1 MKKNIILRLCLSIVG
16 LMLLFGCATTSGM
29 KEASTEMKEAS
40 TEEKIAVITDI
51 KIEDANVVIKSNKN
65 FIYTIYTGNDPYKV
79 TIEIPGMSIGKF
91 TGKIVSDKSGI
102 TAIIPQQINTPDAA
116 AKIDIILQTPAEVS
130 PSYNENTL
138 ALSIRKEDH
147 VAEQP
152 VVLSEIKETE
162 SKDIQSQ
169 SRVAP
174 VQVVNEKPPHV
185 LKAAEENIQPAT
197 KATEVSGVEIKKTA
211 DVVKVLITGNGT
223 LIPNV
228 FPVNEKIVIDIP
240 DVTLNTTLPDSGIS
254 PLKGIRAGKH
264 KGKLRLVLDLKQ
276 KTNFDVHAI
285 GNSIEISLLARE
297 TLVSQVSQPYNNPE
311 ITAPAATASDVP
323 AMPVQ
328 SVQEPEKLIEGEY
341 SGKKISLD
349 FQDADVRP
357 IFRLLADVSGY
368 NLVLDPSVKGN
379 ITIKLL
385 NVPWD
390 QAMDIILNT
399 FSLSKSIEGNI
410 LWIAPT
416 NVLTKMAEERQKAKD
431 MGEKTEELVQEI
443 IRVNYAS
450 SSDISSAV
458 TSGKL
463 LTPRGNIAIDAR
475 MNTIILKDT
484 QKSIDKIKELVIIM
498 DVPKPQ
504 VMIEAKIVE
513 VSTNYSE
520 ALGIRWGGSFN
531 VPNFPNV
538 LGGDFSVNTPTVPAG
553 SSIPNK
559 GGALNFTVGNASNIM
574 VNMSLSALETIGKS
588 KTLSNP
594 RILTMDKESANIQQ
608 GRSFFVQTVTTQ
620 GATQTEEKKATL
632 SLDVTPQ
639 ITPDGYIQLKVVAS
653 DDSIESGS
661 GNNTI
666 VNTKKLSTNA
676 LIKSGETLVLGGI
689 YTTGMTETEEGLPL
703 LSKVP
708 GLGWLFKTKTVSGP
722 NTKEM
727 LIFLTPTIVTRQL

>member
-1 MKKNIILRLCLSIVG
+1 MKKNTILMLCLSIVG
-16 LMLLFGCATTSGM
+16 LVLLFGCATTSM
-29 KEASTEMKEAS
+29 KEASS
-40 TEEKIAVITDI
+40 EEEIAVITDI
-51 KIEDANVVIKSNKN
+51 TIEDANVFIKSNKD
-65 FIYTIYTGNDPYKV
+65 FIYTVYTGNDPYKV
-79 TIEIPGMSIGKF
+79 TIEIPGMSLGKF

-102 TAIIPQQINTPDAA
+102 TEVIPQQINTPDAV
-116 AKIDIILQTPAEVS
+116 AKIDIMLQTPSAVS
-130 PSYNENTL
+130 PSYNDNTL
-138 ALSIRKEDH
+138 ALSIRKEEP

-152 VVLSEIKETE
+152 AVLSEFKDTESKETE

-169 SRVAP
+169 SQTAP
-174 VQVVNEKPPHV
+174 LLAVNEKPLHV
-185 LKAAEENIQPAT
+185 IKAAEENIQPVP
-197 KATEVSGVEIKKTA
+197 KATEVSGVEINKTA
-211 DVVKVLITGNGT
+211 EAVKVLITGNGT
-223 LIPNV
+223 MIPNV
-228 FPVNEKIVIDIP
+228 FPVNERIVIDIP
-240 DVTLNTTLPDSGIS
+240 GVSLNTTLPGSGIS
-254 PLKGIRAGKH
+254 PLMGIRAGKH

-276 KTNFDVHAI
+276 KTNFDVNAI
-285 GNSIEISLLARE
+285 GNSIEISLLAKE
-297 TLVSQVSQPYNNPE
+297 TLVSQVSQAHNNSEKTVP
-311 ITAPAATASDVP
+311 TSTASGIP
-323 AMPVQ
+323 AKPIPPA
-328 SVQEPEKLIEGEY
+328 QEPEKLIEGEY

-349 FQDADVRP
+349 FQDADIRP

-390 QAMDIILNT
+390 QAIDIILNT

-416 NVLTKMAEERQKAKD
+416 NVLSRMAEEKQKAKD
-431 MGEKTEELVQEI
+431 IGEKSEDLEQEI
-443 IRVNYAS
+443 IRVNYAAA
-450 SSDISSAV
+450 SDVSSAV

-463 LTPRGNIAIDAR
+463 LTSRGNIAIDSR
-475 MNTIILKDT
+475 MNTLILKDT
-484 QKSIDKIKELVIIM
+484 RKSIDLIKELVNIM

-520 ALGIRWGGSFN
+520 SLGIKWGGSFN
-531 VPNFPNV
+531 VPSYPNT
-538 LGGDFSVNTPTVPAG
+538 LGGNFSVNTPTVPAG
-553 SSIPNK
+553 PGVPNP

-574 VNMSLSALETIGKS
+574 VNMSLSALESIGKS

-594 RILTMDKESANIQQ
+594 RILTMDKEAANIQQ
-608 GRSFFVQTVTTQ
+608 GRSFFVQTVSTQ
-620 GATQTEEKKATL
+620 GSTQTEEKKATL

-689 YTTGMTETEEGLPL
+689 YTTSTNEVEDGVPL
-703 LSKVP
+703 LSRIP
-708 GLGWLFKTKTVSGP
+708 GLGWMFKTKSVTGP

-727 LIFLTPTIVTRQL
+727 LIFLTPTIVTRPL

>member
-1 MKKNIILRLCLSIVG
+1 MEKNIILRLCLSIVG
-16 LMLLFGCATTSGM
+16 LMLLIGCATTSGM
-29 KEASTEMKEAS
+29 KEASS
-40 TEEKIAVITDI
+40 GEEIAVITDI
-51 KIEDANVVIKSNKN
+51 TIEDANVAIKSNKA
-65 FIYTIYTGNDPYKV
+65 FIYTVYTGSDPYKV
-79 TIEIPGMSIGKF
+79 TIEIPGMTLGKF
-91 TGKIVSDKSGI
+91 SDKIVSDKSGI
-102 TAIIPQQINTPDAA
+102 TEIIPQQINKPNAVA
-116 AKIDIILQTPAEVS
+116 MIDIMLQSPSEVT
-130 PSYNENTL
+130 PSYNDNTL
-138 ALSIRKEDH
+138 ALSIKKEEP

-152 VVLSEIKETE
+152 AVSAEFKEVE
-162 SKDIQSQ
+162 SNEAEPKDIQSQ
-169 SRVAP
+169 SQAAP
-174 VQVVNEKPPHV
+174 LLAVNEKLPHV
-185 LKAAEENIQPAT
+185 IKAAEENIQPAS

-211 DVVKVLITGNGT
+211 DAVKVLITGNGT
-223 LIPNV
+223 MIPNV
-228 FPVNEKIVIDIP
+228 FPVNERIVIDIP
-240 DVTLNTTLPDSGIS
+240 EVSLNTTLPDSGIA

-285 GNSIEISLLARE
+285 GNSIEISLLATE
-297 TLVSQVSQPYNNPE
+297 TLVSQAHDNSEKTV
-311 ITAPAATASDVP
+311 PAVTASDVP
-323 AMPVQ
+323 TKPVQ
-328 SVQEPEKLIEGEY
+328 PAQEPEKLIEGEY

-349 FQDADVRP
+349 FQDADIRP
-357 IFRLLADVSGY
+357 IFRLLADVGGY

-390 QAMDIILNT
+390 QAIDIILNT

-416 NVLTKMAEERQKAKD
+416 NVLSRMAEDKLKAKD
-431 MGEKTEELVQEI
+431 IGEKSEELIQEI

-450 SSDISSAV
+450 ASDISSAV

-463 LTPRGNIAIDAR
+463 LTPRGNIAIDSR
-475 MNTIILKDT
+475 MNTLILKDT
-484 QKSIDKIKELVIIM
+484 QKSIDKIKELVSIM

-520 ALGIRWGGSFN
+520 ALGIKWGGSFN
-531 VPNFPNV
+531 VPSYPNT
-538 LGGDFSVNTPTVPAG
+538 LGGNFSVNTPTIPAG
-553 SSIPNK
+553 PSTFNP

-574 VNMSLSALETIGKS
+574 VNMSLSALESIGKS

-594 RILTMDKESANIQQ
+594 RILTMDKEAANIQQ
-608 GRSFFVQTVTTQ
+608 GRSFFVQTVSTQ
-620 GATQTEEKKATL
+620 GSTQTEEKKATL

-689 YTTGMTETEEGLPL
+689 YTTGTSEIEDGVPL
-703 LSKVP
+703 LSKMP
-708 GLGWLFKTKTVSGP
+708 GLGWLFKTKTVTGP

-727 LIFLTPTIVTRQL
+727 LIFLTPTIVSRPL